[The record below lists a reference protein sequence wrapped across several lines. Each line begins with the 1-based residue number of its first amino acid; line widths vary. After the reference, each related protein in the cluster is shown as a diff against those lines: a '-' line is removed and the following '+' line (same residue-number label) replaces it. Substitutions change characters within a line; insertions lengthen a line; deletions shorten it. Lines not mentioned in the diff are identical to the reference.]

1 MGVWGG
7 SRVEFAFEERDSD
20 SPLVELVWRTEIE
33 RGGTFTST
41 ATSHLEMVITRQKG
55 VITVGVR
62 GPETKASP
70 APVPEAAEVFGIQFK
85 LGTFMPYLPAS
96 ELVDNGVS
104 LPEAGGQLFWLQGA
118 AWTLPDFENAD
129 TFVQRLVRQGA
140 LAHEPIVEAALRG
153 QVSDLSAR
161 SVQRRVLRATGV
173 TQGTLYQIERAKRAL
188 MLLQQGTSI
197 LDTVEQAGYYDQP
210 HLTRSLKYLMGQTPA
225 QISDIR
231 NNE

>member
-1 MGVWGG
+1 MRGRRQATFPHAP
-7 SRVEFAFEERDSD
+7 SNPF
-20 SPLVELVWRTEIE
+20 TEITE
-33 RGGTFTST
+33 W
-41 ATSHLEMVITRQKG
+41 L
-55 VITVGVR
+55 
-62 GPETKASP
+62 
-70 APVPEAAEVFGIQFK
+70 
-85 LGTFMPYLPAS
+85 
-96 ELVDNGVS
+96 
-104 LPEAGGQLFWLQGA
+104 LF
-118 AWTLPDFENAD
+118 
-129 TFVQRLVRQGA
+129 
-140 LAHEPIVEAALRG
+140 AALRG